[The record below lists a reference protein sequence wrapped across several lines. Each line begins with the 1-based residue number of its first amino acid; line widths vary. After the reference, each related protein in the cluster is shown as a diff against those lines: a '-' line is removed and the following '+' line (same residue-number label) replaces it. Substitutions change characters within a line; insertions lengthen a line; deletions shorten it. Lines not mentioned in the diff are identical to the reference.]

1 MAVCKILS
9 SLFICG
15 GAFLLCLSVW
25 IGITNTIFGWESTKM
40 SLQFLAMLSFTL
52 FVSAKAKST
61 VSSLATALVFCVLPV
76 LMTSIFPEKVGLWMQ
91 CLLPAGGISMGNSF
105 LYALVFFAVI

>member
-1 MAVCKILS
+1 MR
-9 SLFICG
+9 
-15 GAFLLCLSVW
+15 FLRLEW
-25 IGITNTIFGWESTKM
+25 KRQDG
-40 SLQFLAMLSFTL
+40 SLQDIVFTVHLRRSIFTL